1 MRLSFTAALAP
12 IALATLA
19 MVNPA
24 MAETP
29 TEVIAG
35 LADDGV
41 FVAPNATQVDQAVV
55 PALAGVVV
63 SARSVGIN
71 LVIVGPV
78 DPQPDAESFSLRV
91 LQAAEADAVLMAD
104 AVLVLPPEG
113 ELEAS
118 VVDDYTDFVVP
129 ALEAARQAPTP
140 QAAAE
145 AFVARLA
152 QEPDRSLPGTV
163 QTIIT
168 VVALMLGV
176 LGIAVVFERIVRRQ
190 RWPTR

>member
-145 AFVARLA
+145 AFVARLD
-152 QEPDRSLPGTV
+152 QEPDRSLPRTV

-176 LGIAVVFERIVRRQ
+176 LGVAVVFERIVRRQ
-190 RWPTR
+190 RQPTR

>member
-12 IALATLA
+12 IALATVA

-55 PALAGVVV
+55 PELAGVVA

-78 DPQPDAESFSLRV
+78 DPQPDAESFSFRV

>member
-78 DPQPDAESFSLRV
+78 DPQPDAESFSFRV

>member
-12 IALATLA
+12 IALATVA

-145 AFVARLA
+145 AFVARLD
-152 QEPDRSLPGTV
+152 QEPDRSLPRTV

-176 LGIAVVFERIVRRQ
+176 LGVAVVFERIVRRQ
-190 RWPTR
+190 RQPTR